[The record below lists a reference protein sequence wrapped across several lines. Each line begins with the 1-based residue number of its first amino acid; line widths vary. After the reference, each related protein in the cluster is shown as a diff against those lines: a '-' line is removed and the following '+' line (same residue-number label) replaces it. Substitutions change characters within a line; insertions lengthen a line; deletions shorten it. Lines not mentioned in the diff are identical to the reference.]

1 MSNETLPSPLHV
13 VCELKD
19 KKTYKVYYGG
29 NQPGVTDDV
38 TFQTVDDVN
47 DADVV
52 WQMKTFR
59 DFKFL
64 LIIPFIY
71 AIDQKKVYWFLF

>member
-13 VCELKD
+13 ISDLKD
-19 KKTYKVYYGG
+19 KKTYKVYYEG

-38 TFQTVDDVN
+38 MFKTVDDVT
-47 DADVV
+47 DADIV

-59 DFKFL
+59 DFKSVLSFYQI
-64 LIIPFIY
+64 LI
-71 AIDQKKVYWFLF
+71 